1 MTAVIPQMKFSP
13 EETPWA
19 RWVED
24 AISSMRTDN
33 ELRKQND
40 GNVNTGLS
48 ATLDSIGRTVREQD
62 AILRYQQ
69 SLVTVS
75 ATGPGG
81 ISSVV
86 GTTTWS
92 SGASLPLVLTRTS
105 QVLLTISS
113 AWLGLATV
121 SAGGAATAIGRVIA
135 QIDGNTFNS
144 ATGSVGTYNGSGNQ
158 INGSGELV
166 ITEVRSL
173 AAGTHTLSAYGEGQ
187 IQGTSGMIQITGIT
201 VTASVIG

>member
-13 EETPWA
+13 DETPWA
-19 RWVED
+19 RWVEA
-24 AISSMRTDN
+24 AIASMQADN

-40 GNVNTGLS
+40 GNVNTGMS
-48 ATLDSIGRTVREQD
+48 ATVDSIGRAV
-62 AILRYQQ
+62 RYQQ

-81 ISSVV
+81 VSGVV

-92 SGASLPLVLTRTS
+92 SGATLPLVLTRPS

-113 AWLGLATV
+113 SWLGLATV
-121 SAGGAATAIGRVIA
+121 SSSGAATAIGRIIA
-135 QIDGNTFNS
+135 QIDGSTFNS
-144 ATGSVGTYNGSGNQ
+144 ATGSVGTFNGSGNQ

>member
-13 EETPWA
+13 DETPWA
-19 RWVED
+19 RWVEA
-24 AISSMRTDN
+24 AIASMQADN

-40 GNVNTGLS
+40 GNVNTGMS
-48 ATLDSIGRTVREQD
+48 ATVDSIGRAV
-62 AILRYQQ
+62 RYQQ

-81 ISSVV
+81 VSSVV

-92 SGASLPLVLTRTS
+92 SGATLPLVLTRPS

-113 AWLGLATV
+113 SWLGLATV
-121 SAGGAATAIGRVIA
+121 SSSGAATAIGRIIA
-135 QIDGNTFNS
+135 QIDGSTFNS
-144 ATGSVGTYNGSGNQ
+144 ATGSVGTFNGSGNQ